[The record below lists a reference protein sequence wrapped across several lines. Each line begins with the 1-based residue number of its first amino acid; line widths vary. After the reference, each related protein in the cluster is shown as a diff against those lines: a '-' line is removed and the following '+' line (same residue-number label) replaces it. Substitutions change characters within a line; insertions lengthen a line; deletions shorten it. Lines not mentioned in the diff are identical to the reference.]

1 MVAYLNEEFGGA
13 FVFKA
18 NSDNAIWFTVVE
30 YDLDNS
36 IVLISFFL
44 DVLFDF
50 LSSFRFLLHACQ
62 QRVK

>member
-1 MVAYLNEEFGGA
+1 VAYLSEEFGGA

-50 LSSFRFLLHACQ
+50 LSSF
-62 QRVK
+62 